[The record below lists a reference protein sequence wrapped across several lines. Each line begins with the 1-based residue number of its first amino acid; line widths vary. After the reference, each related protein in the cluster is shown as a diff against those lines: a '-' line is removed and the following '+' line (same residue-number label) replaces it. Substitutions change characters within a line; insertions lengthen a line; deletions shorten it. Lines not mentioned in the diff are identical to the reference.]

1 MPFDPFVWQVGLV
14 ALLAVAGFLVGG
26 WQERR
31 HYRSILARE
40 AALRHVLIIS
50 VRRVPE
56 DAPGLGPS
64 PETRLVRGSAVIS
77 VDYFKRFLAGLR
89 MLFGGRVTTYES
101 LVDRARREALLRMR
115 AEADAAG
122 ARMVVNVRME
132 TASISK
138 GAGRAVGAVE
148 VVAYGTAAIPA
159 AAGAARLPGMVPS

>member
-1 MPFDPFVWQVGLV
+1 MLSSPLFWQIATVVFLIV
-14 ALLAVAGFLVGG
+14 LGFLVGSG
-26 WQERR
+26 RERR

-40 AALRHVLIIS
+40 EALRDLPIIS
-50 VRRVPE
+50 IRRVPE
-56 DAPGLGPS
+56 DVPDLGPA
-64 PETRLVRGSAVIS
+64 PDTRLVRGNAVIS

-115 AEADAAG
+115 QQARDLG

-138 GAGRAVGAVE
+138 GAGRSIGSVE
-148 VVAYGTAAIPA
+148 VVAYGTAAIPV
-159 AAGAARLPGMVPS
+159 GQPGGFHP